1 MIRKLGGKIQ
11 NILKSAEK
19 KFKNYIIRKDNEGNT
34 MIKGELSIKYDALIN
49 YFLSG
54 GKSVDEISY
63 IQFEVFLY
71 KSDLFKDVQSSTDT
85 INISEESRKNLEI
98 FQKDLEVLRAN
109 I

>member
-1 MIRKLGGKIQ
+1 M
-11 NILKSAEK
+11 
-19 KFKNYIIRKDNEGNT
+19 
-34 MIKGELSIKYDALIN
+34 KYHIFNLR
-49 YFLSG
+49 
-54 GKSVDEISY
+54 
-63 IQFEVFLY
+63 FLY